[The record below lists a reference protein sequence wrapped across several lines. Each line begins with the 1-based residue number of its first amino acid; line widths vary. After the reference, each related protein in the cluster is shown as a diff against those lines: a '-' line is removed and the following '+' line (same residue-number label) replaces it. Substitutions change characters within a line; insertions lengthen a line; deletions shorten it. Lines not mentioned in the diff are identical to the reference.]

1 MFSIS
6 FLQITVLTLCE
17 NTYWIKTFLT
27 CEDQTLHNK
36 ADFPNHRLLL
46 TNGQIL
52 KGLTAVFP
60 RLLIK

>member
-27 CEDQTLHNK
+27 CK